1 MPKGQDCLL
10 QVVLPL
16 LVSMPPVYAL
26 KTHKIREA
34 IATSSIQF
42 EKVEPIQF
50 NVEIVFQVMRKSTL
64 VIHKPKVKLFQFAR
78 RQNGEAPPTICL

>member
-50 NVEIVFQVMRKSTL
+50 NVEIVFQVMRKSTMPEIKTL
-64 VIHKPKVKLFQFAR
+64 VSR
-78 RQNGEAPPTICL
+78 TIFTFSLVLGLSHL